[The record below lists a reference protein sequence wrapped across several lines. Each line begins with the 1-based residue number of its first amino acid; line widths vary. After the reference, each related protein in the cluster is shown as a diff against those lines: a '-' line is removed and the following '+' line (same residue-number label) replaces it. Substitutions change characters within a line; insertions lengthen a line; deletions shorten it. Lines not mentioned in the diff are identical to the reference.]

1 MPLADATT
9 PARTDTVDIET
20 LLASEQSS
28 ERILIA
34 ALAAL
39 EESGLSG
46 QCPHYLDALRTALR
60 ANPPY
65 ASGAYEGAYVE
76 ASADRRWLAA
86 SLLTNSFR
94 EGEGATRLWSLAACA
109 DDAEQQALLKQ
120 HAVDESNHATFYLTL
135 LDLAL
140 PDSVD
145 EPFRA
150 ELRQLSPGYTM
161 AQPLF
166 IVKDSPYGRAP
177 TIDDFI
183 QMNIAEIR
191 TTIHHLMQRRA
202 LFGFCDAHA
211 LPKVR
216 KLLDRLLRDEL
227 RHVSYTARLIETM
240 SVEAGSERLNSLFV
254 KRFTDFNKITVEE
267 FEQGIFD

>member
-1 MPLADATT
+1 MQLDNVTKPIRMTV
-9 PARTDTVDIET
+9 VDIDT
-20 LLASEQSS
+20 LLSSEQPN
-28 ERILIA
+28 ERVFIA

-46 QCPHYLDALRTALR
+46 QCPNYLQALSIALRT
-60 ANPPY
+60 NPPY
-65 ASGAYEGAYVE
+65 ASKAYEDTYRE
-76 ASADRRWLAA
+76 ASADRRWMAA
-86 SLLTNSFR
+86 SLLTNSHR

-109 DDAEQQALLKQ
+109 GDADVQALLKQ

-140 PDSVD
+140 PHSVD
-145 EPFRA
+145 EQFRS

-161 AQPLF
+161 AQSLY
-166 IVKDSPYGRAP
+166 IVEDSPYGRAP

-191 TTIHHLMQRRA
+191 TTLHHLMQRRA
-202 LFGFCDAHA
+202 LFECCDEEA

-227 RHVSYTARLIETM
+227 KHVSYTAKLIEQMSSEAGIERLI
-240 SVEAGSERLNSLFV
+240 SLFST
-254 KRFTDFNKITVEE
+254 RFKDFNDITVDE
-267 FEQGIFD
+267 FKRGVFD